1 MKRFAYLA
9 VACVLALLIVVSAA
23 PAQEEGGGV
32 RMLPSST
39 LVSGATD
46 SSGGPLMHNRMVSF
60 YGHPWSAQMGVLG
73 QYPPEEMVRLLK
85 EQAAAYTAI
94 DPGRPAICTIELIA
108 SVAQADPGA
117 DGLYLGRT
125 PPAVIE
131 EYSDLAERNGCL
143 LLLDVQPAHST
154 IAAEVAVLRPFLERP
169 HVHLALDPEW
179 DMAPGE
185 VPGVQFGQSSGQEIM
200 DAAGTLQGIVE
211 QEGLPAKVLVV
222 HQFRYDMIYGKE
234 AIHPLPDVEV
244 VVHAD
249 GFGTPEQ
256 KIEKY
261 NALVTQQPIQ
271 YGGFKLFYYQDTPLL
286 TPGQVLDSL
295 APDPAV
301 VSYQ

>member
-1 MKRFAYLA
+1 MRRSACLA
-9 VACVLALLIVVSAA
+9 VACTLALLIATSAA
-23 PAQEEGGGV
+23 SAQNE
-32 RMLPSST
+32 RIASSST
-39 LVSGATD
+39 LVAGATD
-46 SSGGPLMHNRMVSF
+46 FSGGPLVFNRMVSF

-73 QYPPEEMVRLLK
+73 QYPPEQMVRLLK

-108 SVAQADPGA
+108 AVAQADPGY

-125 PPAVIE
+125 PPEVIE
-131 EYSDLAERNGCL
+131 QYSDLAEANGCL
-143 LLLDVQPAHST
+143 LLLDIQPAHST
-154 IAAEVAVLRPFLERP
+154 IAAEVEVLRPWLERP

-185 VPGVQFGQSSGQEIM
+185 VPGAQFGQSSGYEIM
-200 DAAGTLQGIVE
+200 GAAQTLQEIVE
-211 QEGLPAKVLVV
+211 QQGLPAKVLVI
-222 HQFRYDMIYGKE
+222 HQFRYGMIYAKE
-234 AIHPLPDVEV
+234 AIYPLPDVEV

-261 NALVTQQPIQ
+261 NALVPGQPIQ
-271 YGGFKLFYYQDTPLL
+271 YGGFKLFYAQDYPLL
-286 TPGQVLDSL
+286 SPQQVLDL
-295 APDPAV
+295 LEPDPAV